1 MSSVQE
7 QQLAKRRR
15 DEQRKFNIFR
25 LDRLKKEIDTS
36 VKSFLSEV
44 FSQWRLY
51 KRFYEQ
57 LAVIQRFIRSIWYII
72 KMRILKKN
80 HREPDSATHSA
91 LQFDRFI
98 ILEQNRE
105 AGISLSRDLKNN
117 ELTRLRA
124 FLRGFVRTHSPV
136 VNEPA
141 FIQKLREML
150 NRNEFDYIQNLMGS
164 QSFIEFF
171 ESTRKTRDDIYNGCS
186 TARSMR
192 MRISDWLWILYYLS
206 SERLPKSWFPNP
218 ESDFM
223 FVFEELRTIVRQN
236 VQEEEEHD
244 RAIMEMGPPEQPD
257 YFPEHCPQCGFET
270 IQGTCFDTECV
281 RRRESACA
289 SCGNPII
296 EGSNVVE
303 LDGMR
308 LHQDCANHNQHN
320 SHFRDYTE
328 CSFCGCSSNDM
339 TFVEEYGL
347 ICDRCISA
355 NQ

>member
-1 MSSVQE
+1 MSSIQE

-15 DEQRKFNIFR
+15 DEQKKFNIFR
-25 LDRLKKEIDTS
+25 LNRLKKEIDTS

-57 LAVIQRFIRSIWYII
+57 LTVIQRFMRSLRYII
-72 KMRILKKN
+72 NMRILKKN
-80 HREPDSATHSA
+80 HREPDSATHSIH
-91 LQFDRFI
+91 QINWFI

-105 AGISLSRDLKNN
+105 AGIGMSRDLKNDKW
-117 ELTRLRA
+117 TRLRV
-124 FLRGFVRTHSPV
+124 FLLGFVKTHNQV
-136 VNEPA
+136 VDESV
-141 FIQKLREML
+141 FIQRMREML
-150 NRNEFDYIQNLMGS
+150 SRNEFDYIRNLMGS

-218 ESDFM
+218 ESDFE
-223 FVFEELRTIVRQN
+223 FVFEELRTIVSQK
-236 VQEEEEHD
+236 VQEEEEHHST
-244 RAIMEMGPPEQPD
+244 IMEMGTPYQPD
-257 YFPEHCPQCGFET
+257 YCPEPCSECGCET
-270 IQGTCFDTECV
+270 IYGDCFNAECM
-281 RRRESACA
+281 RRRENACA
-289 SCGNPII
+289 SCGNTIL

-303 LDGMR
+303 VDGMR
-308 LHQDCANHNQHN
+308 LHRDCANHNQHN
-320 SHFRDYTE
+320 SHFHDYTE
-328 CSFCGCSSNDM
+328 CSICGCSSNDM
-339 TFVEEYGL
+339 SFVEGFGL
-347 ICDRCISA
+347 LCHDCISA